1 MSAFEPEYRSE
12 DEEED
17 KVVRRRGED
26 EDEEDDYD
34 EDDVPKGG
42 SEDEED
48 NVDGDEDD
56 DDDDEDD
63 DEDEDEGNDEGDD
76 VDDGTQLLPQQQRQ
90 GMLDDVVEDE
100 EEGGYGYLKKF
111 DTNVRYSMV
120 EEHHPELLV
129 ENNEDV
135 QARTFIQRDDQGN
148 IVDPHHRTVPLL
160 TKYEKARVLGERAKQ
175 LNSGAK
181 PFLDVPETVL
191 DGYLIARMEFEAKKI
206 PFIIKR
212 PLRNGTCEYWKVCDL
227 ETL

>member
-34 EDDVPKGG
+34 EDDVPKEG

-48 NVDGDEDD
+48 NVDGDE

>member
-34 EDDVPKGG
+34 EDDVPKEG

-56 DDDDEDD
+56 EDDDDDEDD
-63 DEDEDEGNDEGDD
+63 EDEGDGDED
-76 VDDGTQLLPQQQRQ
+76 DDGTQPLPQQQRQ

-227 ETL
+227 EIL

>member
-1 MSAFEPEYRSE
+1 MSEFEPDYYRS

-17 KVVRRRGED
+17 DKVRRQRG
-26 EDEEDDYD
+26 
-34 EDDVPKGG
+34 
-42 SEDEED
+42 
-48 NVDGDEDD
+48 EDD
-56 DDDDEDD
+56 DDDDEG
-63 DEDEDEGNDEGDD
+63 DEEKDGN
-76 VDDGTQLLPQQQRQ
+76 
-90 GMLDDVVEDE
+90 EDE
-100 EEGGYGYLKKF
+100 EEEEEEEFDEDADEEEEEEEDHVENLDEDSDAAATKPRLGVLDAADGDEEEEGGGYGYLKKF
-111 DTNVRYSMV
+111 HSNVRYSMV

-135 QARTFIQRDDQGN
+135 QARTQIHRDDQGN
-148 IVDPHHRTVPLL
+148 IVDDPHHRTMPLL

-181 PFLDVPETVL
+181 PFIDVPETVL
-191 DGYLIARMEFEAKKI
+191 DGYLIALMEFEAKKI

>member
-1 MSAFEPEYRSE
+1 
-12 DEEED
+12 
-17 KVVRRRGED
+17 
-26 EDEEDDYD
+26 
-34 EDDVPKGG
+34 
-42 SEDEED
+42 
-48 NVDGDEDD
+48 
-56 DDDDEDD
+56 
-63 DEDEDEGNDEGDD
+63 
-76 VDDGTQLLPQQQRQ
+76 
-90 GMLDDVVEDE
+90 
-100 EEGGYGYLKKF
+100 
-111 DTNVRYSMV
+111 VRYSMV